1 MTKVA
6 TNAATVRVRLAALL
20 HSYTGSVKEIEVPGG
35 TILEVMAALDE
46 RFPGIAFRVIDE
58 QGHIRP
64 HMNVFV
70 GEDLE
75 RNESAPIPPGSEVYV
90 VGALSGG

>member
-1 MTKVA
+1 MAKAATKVP
-6 TNAATVRVRLAALL
+6 TVRVRFAALL
-20 HSYTGSVKEIEVPGG
+20 HSYTGSVKEIDVPGG

-75 RNESAPIPPGSEVYV
+75 RDVNAKIPPGSEVYV